1 MKPLSTLL
9 LTLLVSGGLWADD
22 EMPVC
27 EEKPTTQTTCKY
39 VFDNGNIYMGSWKDG
54 QLNGQGIFTYS
65 DGRKYVGEF
74 KDNKIDGQGTL
85 TFPDGRKYVGEWKDN
100 KQDGQG
106 TFTFPD
112 GSKYVGEWKDNKID
126 GQGTFT
132 WTDGRKYVGG
142 FKNGKRDGQ
151 GTFTYSTGRKKVGEW
166 KDGKVVEKPLS
177 EQVTEASMKLL
188 TGATRNIELFD
199 ACTKDFRR
207 FMQPFLEVRD
217 INLKLG
223 DPNAMKYYSEH
234 LDIGN
239 KFYLGCMRD
248 GFRF

>member
-1 MKPLSTLL
+1 MKHLTTLL

-39 VFDNGNIYMGSWKDG
+39 VSDNGNIYMGSWKDG
-54 QLNGQGIFTYS
+54 QLNGQGTSTFPDGRKYVGEFKDNKIDGQGTFTYS

-85 TFPDGRKYVGEWKDN
+85 TYSDGRKYVGEWKDDKWNGQGTLTFTYPDGRKYVGEWKDD
-100 KQDGQG
+100 K
-106 TFTFPD
+106 F
-112 GSKYVGEWKDNKID
+112 
-126 GQGTFT
+126 
-132 WTDGRKYVGG
+132 
-142 FKNGKRDGQ
+142 
-151 GTFTYSTGRKKVGEW
+151 
-166 KDGKVVEKPLS
+166 VEKPLT
-177 EQVTEASMKLL
+177 EQLNEESMKLL
-188 TGATRNIELFD
+188 RGATRNIELFD